1 MHAVVVEFTQHGKQF
16 GAACSGRAGMRRWR
30 TPVATPEGTDR
41 EYTASFKGSDPRTSR
56 AVRSI
61 CVGIRRSLARGA

>member
-1 MHAVVVEFTQHGKQF
+1 MPSLSSSRKTANSSC
-16 GAACSGRAGMRRWR
+16 AACSGRAGMRRWR

-41 EYTASFKGSDPRTSR
+41 EYTASFSGSGPRHSS
-56 AVRSI
+56 AVLSI